1 MGYVRDTPDHGIIAS
16 LGVYNTSDG
25 GRDPVRAVY
34 WPKGAKRA
42 QLVEYEGASF
52 HLSVFPYLYTT
63 WICISTPAYSTGR
76 RCSESVVKWIALMH
90 RRIQVQRPPRMGHLA
105 PRRQLAASS

>member
-1 MGYVRDTPDHGIIAS
+1 MGYVRDTADHGIITS

-34 WPKGAKRA
+34 WPKGAKHA

-52 HLSVFPYLYTT
+52 HLFVSSHLYTT
-63 WICISTPAYSTGR
+63 WIYITTPACSTGR
-76 RCSESVVKWIALMH
+76 RCSGSVVK
-90 RRIQVQRPPRMGHLA
+90 
-105 PRRQLAASS
+105 